1 MVRVVLSKMVR
12 DSMTEFLDHWTAC
25 PDCRPRHD
33 RYCEIGRELWV
44 QEQVRWFLAQTDET
58 KRIELA
64 AMQKNNPKWHGVV
77 RQRVVEAYNAQK
89 RDTGGDQCKSNV
101 YVLHA
106 DDR

>member
-1 MVRVVLSKMVR
+1 MK
-12 DSMTEFLDHWTAC
+12 TTAFLDHWTAC

-33 RYCEIGRELWV
+33 RYCETGRELWI
-44 QEQVRWFLAQTDET
+44 QEQVDWFMRQTDET

-77 RQRVVEAYNAQK
+77 RQRVVDAYNAQK
-89 RDTGGDQCKSNV
+89 RDTSDDQGKSNV
-101 YVLHA
+101 YVLRS